1 MTVFHLVTNNARKLD
16 IIDTTDQIAEF
27 EARGFKTT
35 GPETR
40 GCLREELRRKPKF
53 EGLCGPMWGG
63 TADNG
68 DPIIRYEDWDTYNIL
83 SR

>member
-1 MTVFHLVTNNARKLD
+1 MTTFHLVTNRARKLD
-16 IIDTTDQIAEF
+16 IIDAADAVAEF
-27 EARGFKTT
+27 AKRGFQMT
-35 GPETR
+35 GHQMATH
-40 GCLREELRRKPKF
+40 LRPELRGKAKF

-63 TADNG
+63 TDDNG